1 MKHASQFYSFSMTS
15 IKNLREHI
23 PSWGWTLWSWRQEQS
38 ELLVS
43 VFPDCP
49 QKTLSL
55 RNFAFSGHST
65 RREGE
70 GFTFSNIYLCIQYQ
84 VHKCKY
90 PESIIRS
97 IRNYRESNTNCNK
110 VNMLVLFT
118 IHVNQPVS
126 PTQQKYC
133 MFFFWGGVIHLFNY
147 FKLYK
152 TDYQKYGRLFLFLC
166 CVLEKH

>member
-1 MKHASQFYSFSMTS
+1 VNSWSQASQ
-15 IKNLREHI
+15 
-23 PSWGWTLWSWRQEQS
+23 P
-38 ELLVS
+38 
-43 VFPDCP
+43 VFGR
-49 QKTLSL
+49 LSL
-55 RNFAFSGHST
+55 RNFAFSGHPT

-118 IHVNQPVS
+118 IHVNQSVS

-133 MFFFWGGVIHLFNY
+133 MFFLGGRGYSFIY

-152 TDYQKYGRLFLFLC
+152 TDYQKYGRLFLFLY
-166 CVLEKH
+166 CVLVKH

>member
-1 MKHASQFYSFSMTS
+1 M
-15 IKNLREHI
+15 
-23 PSWGWTLWSWRQEQS
+23 PSWDWALWFWSKEQS
-38 ELLVS
+38 ELLLS
-43 VFPDCP
+43 GFPTCP
-49 QKTLSL
+49 RKMLSL
-55 RNFAFSGHST
+55 RNFAFSGHTT

-133 MFFFWGGVIHLFNY
+133 MFFGGGAVIHLFNY

-152 TDYQKYGRLFLFLC
+152 TDYQKYGQLFLFLC